1 MPVCIV
7 TSFTTSLLIQHR
19 EMVKIV
25 ELILKCQAVLVWY
38 SLFQFSL
45 RRSD

>member
-19 EMVKIV
+19 DGKNSGAHIEMPG
-25 ELILKCQAVLVWY
+25 CACLVCTVPI
-38 SLFQFSL
+38 QFKMK
-45 RRSD
+45 